1 MKAQQLKN
9 AILQLAIQGKLV
21 PQDPNDEPA
30 SVLLEKIKQEKEKL
44 IAEGKIKKSKKAS
57 DNPPYLNESELPFEI
72 PESWV
77 WVRLGDISSYI
88 QRGKSPQYCT
98 KSPFPVISQ
107 KCIQWEGLKM
117 EYAKFITTD
126 SLDKYADIR
135 FLKNKDLLWNSTGLG
150 TLGRI
155 AIYFEKLNSY
165 ELSVVDSHVTVVRLL
180 KVVPEYIYYYLSS
193 YYVQS
198 VIEDK
203 ADGSTKQKELS
214 LATISGYLLP
224 LPPLSEQKRIVAKIE
239 ELLPFIEQYAKKEQ
253 ELTALHQAF
262 PEQLKKSILQAAIQ
276 GKLTEQNPNDEPAVE
291 LIKRIQME
299 KERLILEKKIKKPKQ
314 HSEIIVRDNFHYEII
329 GGAERCID
337 DEIPFEIPESWCWV
351 RLGEIA
357 MTFGGYAFKSE
368 KLMNTGTLIIRIS
381 DFNDKEILLGSN
393 VRYQYEDYLE
403 KYLLYHSDILIA
415 MTGGTVGKS
424 ILVHVLPEDKILIN
438 QRVACIR
445 SLLILP
451 EYLDVVIKS
460 PSTKEKI
467 NSIKNSTNDNISM
480 VDINNFMI
488 PIPPLEEQQ
497 RIVSKIEI
505 LFFSLE
511 NLTK

>member
-1 MKAQQLKN
+1 MLVSYSCACIRILNRFINLNYIICYLQSELAQQEIRKYTNKTTQPNVGLQSIKN
-9 AILQLAIQGKLV
+9 FLV
-21 PQDPNDEPA
+21 
-30 SVLLEKIKQEKEKL
+30 
-44 IAEGKIKKSKKAS
+44 
-57 DNPPYLNESELPFEI
+57 
-72 PESWV
+72 
-77 WVRLGDISSYI
+77 
-88 QRGKSPQYCT
+88 
-98 KSPFPVISQ
+98 
-107 KCIQWEGLKM
+107 
-117 EYAKFITTD
+117 
-126 SLDKYADIR
+126 
-135 FLKNKDLLWNSTGLG
+135 
-150 TLGRI
+150 
-155 AIYFEKLNSY
+155 
-165 ELSVVDSHVTVVRLL
+165 
-180 KVVPEYIYYYLSS
+180 
-193 YYVQS
+193 
-198 VIEDK
+198 
-203 ADGSTKQKELS
+203 
-214 LATISGYLLP
+214 P
-224 LPPLSEQKRIVAKIE
+224 LPPINEQNKISEKLEV
-239 ELLPFIEQYAKKEQ
+239 LLPFIEQYAKKEQ
-253 ELTALHQAF
+253 ELTALHQEF
-262 PEQLKKSILQAAIQ
+262 PERLKKSILQAAIQ
-276 GKLTEQNPNDEPAVE
+276 GKLTEQNSNDEPAVE
-291 LIKRIQME
+291 LVKRIQAE

>member
-1 MKAQQLKN
+1 
-9 AILQLAIQGKLV
+9 
-21 PQDPNDEPA
+21 
-30 SVLLEKIKQEKEKL
+30 
-44 IAEGKIKKSKKAS
+44 
-57 DNPPYLNESELPFEI
+57 
-72 PESWV
+72 
-77 WVRLGDISSYI
+77 
-88 QRGKSPQYCT
+88 
-98 KSPFPVISQ
+98 
-107 KCIQWEGLKM
+107 M

-291 LIKRIQME
+291 LIKRIQVE

-314 HSEIIVRDNFHYEII
+314 HSEIIVRDNSHYEIVD
-329 GGAERCID
+329 GVERCID

-351 RLGEIA
+351 RLKDITYQLGQEIPKS
-357 MTFGGYAFKSE
+357 TFCYIDVGLIDN
-368 KLMNTGTLIIRIS
+368 KLHRIS
-381 DFNDKEILLGSN
+381 NNQNIIEPNDAPSRARKIVQKGTILYSTVRPYLKNICILEEDFPYTPIASTAFATMETFQDIDRKFLF
-393 VRYQYEDYLE
+393 Y
-403 KYLLYHSDILIA
+403 YLLSPTFTDFVNQA
-415 MTGGTVGKS
+415 MVGVAYPA
-424 ILVHVLPEDKILIN
+424 INDENLYKI
-438 QRVACIR
+438 
-445 SLLILP
+445 
-451 EYLDVVIKS
+451 VV
-460 PSTKEKI
+460 
-467 NSIKNSTNDNISM
+467 
-480 VDINNFMI
+480 

-497 RIVSKIEI
+497 RIVSKIEQ
-505 LFFSLE
+505 LFSYLE